1 MAAYG
6 PAVLR
11 HSIRIDTFGFKAINF
26 GASEIRPGPACR
38 RSGRARSALGL
49 GGINRLA
56 SPDPRTAQEER
67 RRERAAA
74 EHKRTVARI
83 FSSGQP
89 RLTTGL
95 APP

>member
-56 SPDPRTAQEER
+56 SPDPRTATAQ
-67 RRERAAA
+67 
-74 EHKRTVARI
+74 
-83 FSSGQP
+83 
-89 RLTTGL
+89 
-95 APP
+95 